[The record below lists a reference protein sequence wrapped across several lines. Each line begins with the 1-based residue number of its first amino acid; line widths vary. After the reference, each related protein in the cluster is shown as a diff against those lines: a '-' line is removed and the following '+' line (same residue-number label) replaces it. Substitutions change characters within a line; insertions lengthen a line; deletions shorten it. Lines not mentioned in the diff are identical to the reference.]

1 MHRVFVG
8 TDSENEKKLVSGW
21 LGDGFDIASLHDRDQ
36 LLSEQF
42 DICIFDVQT
51 FEHCHDWIVKRRK
64 SGRSSPPRFLAMIQR
79 EQIDKFAP
87 HIGDAIDD
95 LLYLPL
101 NKTEFELRIAT
112 QLRLNSSPRN
122 KTELDSPVRKAVE
135 KNASD
140 ISGVSILA
148 VDDYILNHKIIE
160 FQLAGLDVTIVD
172 SGPKALE
179 ILSEKHFD
187 IVLMDIQ
194 MPGMDGYQATRNIRN
209 PASGIFDPNIPVIA
223 LSAHEMDTQKDKA
236 ADAGI
241 DGFVTKPLQRKVL
254 LAEIARV
261 LADRSQSGGAGCAS
275 KGIKTESRPDR
286 KVVPQ
291 KSTSNKPDTGLKIM
305 DMEAAIQMM
314 GGKESIVEKVCDSLI
329 RELPK
334 KLDALRSC
342 ASAANFRETQRVSH
356 DLKSGARCVCAH
368 KAANLAYD
376 LEMFS
381 QKKDEDKIAGILP
394 QVESAFDELLRKLR
408 DYRNA

>member
-8 TDSENEKKLVSGW
+8 TDSENEKALVSRW
-21 LGDGFDIASLHDRDQ
+21 LGDGFDIAPLHDRDQ
-36 LLSEQF
+36 ILSEQF
-42 DICIFDVQT
+42 DICILDVQT
-51 FEHCHDWIVKRRK
+51 FEHCRDWVVKRRK
-64 SGRSSPPRFLAMIQR
+64 SGRISPPRFLVMIQR
-79 EQIDKFAP
+79 EQIEKFAP

-101 NKTEFELRIAT
+101 NKTEFELRIST
-112 QLRLNSSPRN
+112 QLRLNCSPRN
-122 KTELDSPVRKAVE
+122 KTEMENPVRPAPE
-135 KNASD
+135 KKASD
-140 ISGVSILA
+140 ISGLSILA

-179 ILSEKHFD
+179 MLSEKHFD

-194 MPGMDGYQATRNIRN
+194 MPGMDGYQATRNMRN
-209 PASGIFDPNIPVIA
+209 PASGILDPNIPVIA

-236 ADAGI
+236 AEAGI
-241 DGFVTKPLQRKVL
+241 DGFVTKPLQRKIL

-261 LADRSQSGGAGCAS
+261 LADRSRSGGAGRAS
-275 KGIKTESRPDR
+275 ETIKTENRPDR
-286 KVVPQ
+286 KIATQ
-291 KSTSNKPDTGLKIM
+291 KPTPNKPDTGHKIM

-314 GGKESIVEKVCDSLI
+314 GGKKSIVEKVCDSLI

-334 KLDALRSC
+334 KLDTLRSC

-356 DLKSGARCVCAH
+356 DLKSGARCVCAQ

-376 LEMFS
+376 LEMLS
-381 QKKDEDKIAGILP
+381 QKKNEDKIAEILP
-394 QVESAFDELLRKLR
+394 QVESAFEELLRKLR
-408 DYRNA
+408 DYRKA

>member
-8 TDSENEKKLVSGW
+8 TDSENKKNLVSGW
-21 LGDGFDIASLHDRDQ
+21 LGDGFDIAALHDCDQ

-42 DICIFDVQT
+42 DICIFDLQT
-51 FEHCHDWIVKRRK
+51 FEHCRDWVVKRRK
-64 SGRSSPPRFLAMIQR
+64 SGRISPPRFLAMIPR
-79 EQIDKFAP
+79 EQIDNFAP
-87 HIGDAIDD
+87 HIGTEIDD

-101 NKTEFELRIAT
+101 NKTEFELRIST
-112 QLRLNSSPRN
+112 QLRLNCPPRN
-122 KTELDSPVRKAVE
+122 KTELDSPVRQA
-135 KNASD
+135 AD
-140 ISGVSILA
+140 ISGLSILA

-194 MPGMDGYQATRNIRN
+194 MPGMDGYQATRNMRN
-209 PASGIFDPNIPVIA
+209 PASGILDPNIPVIA

-236 ADAGI
+236 AEAGI

-275 KGIKTESRPDR
+275 KEIKTENRPGR

-291 KSTSNKPDTGLKIM
+291 KATSNKPDTGLKIM

-314 GGKESIVEKVCDSLI
+314 GGKENIVEKVCDSLI

-342 ASAANFRETQRVSH
+342 ASAGNFRETQRVSH
-356 DLKSGARCVCAH
+356 DLKSGARCVCAQ

-381 QKKDEDKIAGILP
+381 QKKNADKIAEVLP
-394 QVESAFDELLRKLR
+394 QVQSAFDELLLKLR